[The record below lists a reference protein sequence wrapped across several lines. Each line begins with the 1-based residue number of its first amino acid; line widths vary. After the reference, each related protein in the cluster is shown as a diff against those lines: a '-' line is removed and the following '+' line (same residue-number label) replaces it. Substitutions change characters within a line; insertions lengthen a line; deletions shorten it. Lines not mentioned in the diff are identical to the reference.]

1 MDGCA
6 VTRAQKTADRRDVQA
21 PATIRLHLEYD
32 DESDIAENILKV
44 SMPEGGNMA
53 ITRRQFAL
61 STAGALMARS
71 QPSED
76 LAGLSLAEA
85 SRRIRAGTVTPT
97 QLTEACLERIRTYN
111 AKTNA
116 WITVMRD
123 QALAQAKVLGEEQR
137 SGRSRG
143 PLHGIPIGVKDN
155 IDMAG
160 VRTTAASAVFEDR
173 VPADDSEVVR
183 RLKAAGA
190 VLIGKCNLHEFAQGG
205 TSAIS
210 FFGPVRNPWKLERN
224 AGGSSGG
231 SAAAVST
238 ACCYG
243 ALGTDT
249 GGSIRTPASYCGVV
263 GFKPTYGRVSI
274 RGIIPLAWS
283 LDHCGPLTRTV
294 EDAAMVLQQIA
305 GYDRSDVSSIDYPVP
320 NYSSAIGMPVSQFRL
335 GIPPRFYD
343 TVDEDVARAV
353 EDALALL
360 NKITK
365 GSREVIL
372 PSLVNAVGISN
383 GPVSAETYAYH
394 EPYITR
400 DRGGY
405 QPQTLRIFEL
415 AAQTKASDY
424 IRAWRELQLIR
435 RTVDDVFQS
444 VDLLITP
451 TRRRTPRTVDAE
463 IKRAS
468 SEKPL
473 PPDPENT
480 RPFNAYGLPTISIPC
495 GFSKDGL
502 PIGLQISGP
511 HFAEIN
517 VLALAHA
524 YEQATEW
531 HKRVPPL
538 NPETKVPPL
547 AVTDEAN

>member
-1 MDGCA
+1 
-6 VTRAQKTADRRDVQA
+6 
-21 PATIRLHLEYD
+21 
-32 DESDIAENILKV
+32 
-44 SMPEGGNMA
+44 MA
-53 ITRRQFAL
+53 MTRRKFAL
-61 STAGALMARS
+61 SEASALMAHS

-76 LAGLSLAEA
+76 LAGLNLAEA
-85 SRRIRAGTVTPT
+85 SRRIRTGAVNPT
-97 QLTEACLERIRTYN
+97 ELTESCLERIRTYN
-111 AKTNA
+111 PKINA

-137 SGRSRG
+137 AGRIRG

-155 IDMAG
+155 IDTAG

-173 VPADDSEVVR
+173 VPVEDSEVVR

-210 FFGPVRNPWKLERN
+210 FFGPIRNPWKLERN
-224 AGGSSGG
+224 AGGSSSG

-238 ACCYG
+238 NCCYA

-274 RGIIPLAWS
+274 RGIIPLVWS
-283 LDHCGPLTRTV
+283 MDHCGPLARTV
-294 EDAAMVLQQIA
+294 EDAAIVLEQTA
-305 GYDRSDVSSIDYPVP
+305 GYDRLDLSSVDYPVP
-320 NYSSAIGMPVSQFRL
+320 NYVSAIGAPVSQFRL

-343 TVDEDVARAV
+343 TLDEDVTRAI

-360 NKITK
+360 NKLTK
-365 GSREVIL
+365 GSREVVL
-372 PSLVNAVGISN
+372 PSLVDAGLAASLLDGGVG
-383 GPVSAETYAYH
+383 GAESYAYH
-394 EPYITR
+394 EPYLTR
-400 DRGGY
+400 ARRGY
-405 QPQTLRIFEL
+405 QPQTLRILERG
-415 AAQTKASDY
+415 AQTKASDY
-424 IRAWRELQLIR
+424 IRTWRELQLIR
-435 RTVDDVFQS
+435 RTVDDVFRS

-538 NPETKVPPL
+538 NQETKVPPL
-547 AVTDEAN
+547 AITDEAN

>member
-1 MDGCA
+1 
-6 VTRAQKTADRRDVQA
+6 
-21 PATIRLHLEYD
+21 
-32 DESDIAENILKV
+32 
-44 SMPEGGNMA
+44 MA
-53 ITRRQFAL
+53 MTRRQFAL
-61 STAGALMARS
+61 SAATAVMAHS
-71 QPSED
+71 QATDDP
-76 LAGLSLAEA
+76 AVLSLAEA
-85 SRRIRAGTVTPT
+85 SRRIGTGAVSPT
-97 QLTEACLERIRTYN
+97 QLTEACLDRIRAYN
-111 AKTNA
+111 PKINA

-123 QALAQAKVLGEEQR
+123 QALAQAKVLGDEQR
-137 SGRSRG
+137 AGRIRG
-143 PLHGIPIGVKDN
+143 PLHGIPIGIKDN
-155 IDMAG
+155 IDTAG

-173 VPADDSEVVR
+173 VPAEDSEVVR
-183 RLKAAGA
+183 RLRASGA

-238 ACCYG
+238 SCCYA

-274 RGIIPLAWS
+274 RGIIPLVWS
-283 LDHCGPLTRTV
+283 LDHCGPLARTV

-305 GYDRSDVSSIDYPVP
+305 GYDRFDVSSVDYPVP
-320 NYSSAIGMPVSQFRL
+320 NYAAAIGAPVSQFRI

-343 TVDEDVARAV
+343 TLDDDVARAMD
-353 EDALALL
+353 DALALL
-360 NKITK
+360 NRITK
-365 GSREVIL
+365 GSREVTL
-372 PSLVNAVGISN
+372 PSLVDASIGASS
-383 GPVSAETYAYH
+383 GPVGAESYAYH
-394 EPYITR
+394 EPYITH

-405 QPQTLRIFEL
+405 QPQTVRIFER

-435 RTVDDVFQS
+435 RTIDDVFQS
-444 VDLLITP
+444 VDVLVTP

-473 PPDPENT
+473 PPEPENT
-480 RPFNAYGLPTISIPC
+480 RPFDAYGLPTISIPC

-502 PIGLQISGP
+502 PVGLQISGP
-511 HFAEIN
+511 HFGEIS

-531 HKRVPPL
+531 HKRIPPL

-547 AVTDEAN
+547 AATDDVN

>member
-1 MDGCA
+1 
-6 VTRAQKTADRRDVQA
+6 
-21 PATIRLHLEYD
+21 
-32 DESDIAENILKV
+32 
-44 SMPEGGNMA
+44 MA
-53 ITRRQFAL
+53 ITRREFAL
-61 STAGALMARS
+61 SAASALIAS
-71 QPSED
+71 GQASGD

-85 SRRIRAGTVTPT
+85 SRRIRTGTVSPT

-111 AKTNA
+111 PKINA
-116 WITVMRD
+116 WITVMRE
-123 QALAQAKVLGEEQR
+123 QALDQAKVLGEEQR
-137 SGRSRG
+137 AGSIRS
-143 PLHGIPIGVKDN
+143 PLHGIPIGVKDC
-155 IDMAG
+155 IDTAG

-173 VPADDSEVVR
+173 VPAEDSEVVR

-190 VLIGKCNLHEFAQGG
+190 VLVGKCNMHEFAQGG

-231 SAAAVST
+231 SAAAVS
-238 ACCYG
+238 ANCCYA

-274 RGIIPLAWS
+274 RGIVPLVWS
-283 LDHCGPLTRTV
+283 LDHCGPLARTV
-294 EDAAMVLQQIA
+294 EDAATVLQQIA
-305 GYDRSDVSSIDYPVP
+305 GYDRLDLSSVEHPVP
-320 NYSSAIGMPVSQFRL
+320 NYSSAIGAQVSQFRL
-335 GIPPRFYD
+335 GVPPLFYD
-343 TVDEDVARAV
+343 NLDEDVMSAV

-360 NKITK
+360 NKITN
-365 GSREVIL
+365 GSREVVL
-372 PSLVNAVGISN
+372 PSLINAGIGPSSGTVGSE
-383 GPVSAETYAYH
+383 SYAYH
-394 EPYITR
+394 EPYINR

-405 QPQTLRIFEL
+405 QPQTLRILERG
-415 AAQTKASDY
+415 AQTKASDY

-444 VDLLITP
+444 VDLLVTP

-502 PIGLQISGP
+502 PIGLQISGA

-538 NPETKVPPL
+538 GPETRVPPL
-547 AVTDEAN
+547 ALTEANN

>member
-1 MDGCA
+1 
-6 VTRAQKTADRRDVQA
+6 
-21 PATIRLHLEYD
+21 
-32 DESDIAENILKV
+32 
-44 SMPEGGNMA
+44 MA
-53 ITRRQFAL
+53 ITRRKFAL
-61 STAGALMARS
+61 SEASALMAHS

-76 LAGLSLAEA
+76 LAGLNLAEA
-85 SRRIRAGTVTPT
+85 SHRIRTGAVNPT
-97 QLTEACLERIRTYN
+97 QLTESCLERIRTYN
-111 AKTNA
+111 PKINA

-137 SGRSRG
+137 AGRIRG

-155 IDMAG
+155 IDTAG

-173 VPADDSEVVR
+173 VPVEDSEVVR

-224 AGGSSGG
+224 AGGSSSG

-238 ACCYG
+238 NCCYA

-274 RGIIPLAWS
+274 RGIIPLVWS
-283 LDHCGPLTRTV
+283 MDHCGPLARTV
-294 EDAAMVLQQIA
+294 EDAAIVLEQIA
-305 GYDRSDVSSIDYPVP
+305 GYDRLDLSSVDHPVP
-320 NYSSAIGMPVSQFRL
+320 NYLSAIGAPVSQFRL

-343 TVDEDVARAV
+343 TLDEDVTRAI

-360 NKITK
+360 NKLTK
-365 GSREVIL
+365 GSREIVL
-372 PSLVNAVGISN
+372 PSLVDTGLAASLLDGGVG
-383 GPVSAETYAYH
+383 GAESYAYH
-394 EPYITR
+394 EPYITHAR
-400 DRGGY
+400 RGY
-405 QPQTLRIFEL
+405 QPQTLRILERG
-415 AAQTKASDY
+415 AQTKASDY
-424 IRAWRELQLIR
+424 IRTWRELQLIR
-435 RTVDDVFQS
+435 RTVDDVFRS

-451 TRRRTPRTVDAE
+451 TRRCTPRTVDAE

-538 NPETKVPPL
+538 NQETKVPPL
-547 AVTDEAN
+547 AITDEAN

>member
-1 MDGCA
+1 M
-6 VTRAQKTADRRDVQA
+6 
-21 PATIRLHLEYD
+21 
-32 DESDIAENILKV
+32 
-44 SMPEGGNMA
+44 
-53 ITRRQFAL
+53 
-61 STAGALMARS
+61 RS
-71 QPSED
+71 ECRYLNS
-76 LAGLSLAEA
+76 
-85 SRRIRAGTVTPT
+85 
-97 QLTEACLERIRTYN
+97 
-111 AKTNA
+111 A
-116 WITVMRD
+116 W
-123 QALAQAKVLGEEQR
+123 AF
-137 SGRSRG
+137 
-143 PLHGIPIGVKDN
+143 H
-155 IDMAG
+155 
-160 VRTTAASAVFEDR
+160 
-173 VPADDSEVVR
+173 
-183 RLKAAGA
+183 
-190 VLIGKCNLHEFAQGG
+190 
-205 TSAIS
+205 
-210 FFGPVRNPWKLERN
+210 
-224 AGGSSGG
+224 GGS
-231 SAAAVST
+231 
-238 ACCYG
+238 
-243 ALGTDT
+243 
-249 GGSIRTPASYCGVV
+249 
-263 GFKPTYGRVSI
+263 
-274 RGIIPLAWS
+274 
-283 LDHCGPLTRTV
+283 
-294 EDAAMVLQQIA
+294 
-305 GYDRSDVSSIDYPVP
+305 
-320 NYSSAIGMPVSQFRL
+320 
-335 GIPPRFYD
+335 YD
-343 TVDEDVARAV
+343 TLDEDVTRAV

-372 PSLVNAVGISN
+372 PSLVNAVGISL
-383 GPVSAETYAYH
+383 GPIGAEEYAYH

-415 AAQTKASDY
+415 TAQTKASDY

-480 RPFNAYGLPTISIPC
+480 RPFNAYGLPAISIPC

-511 HFAEIN
+511 HFAEVN

>member
-1 MDGCA
+1 
-6 VTRAQKTADRRDVQA
+6 
-21 PATIRLHLEYD
+21 
-32 DESDIAENILKV
+32 
-44 SMPEGGNMA
+44 MA
-53 ITRRQFAL
+53 HSHPF
-61 STAGALMARS
+61 
-71 QPSED
+71 ED
-76 LAGLSLAEA
+76 LAGLHLAEA
-85 SRRIRAGTVTPT
+85 SRRIRTGAVSPT

-111 AKTNA
+111 PKINA

-123 QALAQAKVLGEEQR
+123 QALDQAKVLGEEQLA
-137 SGRSRG
+137 GRIRG

-155 IDMAG
+155 IDTAG

-173 VPADDSEVVR
+173 VPAEDSDVVR

-224 AGGSSGG
+224 AGGSSSG
-231 SAAAVST
+231 SAAAVAT
-238 ACCYG
+238 NCCYA

-263 GFKPTYGRVSI
+263 GFKPTYGRVSV
-274 RGIIPLAWS
+274 RGIVPLVWS
-283 LDHCGPLTRTV
+283 MDHCGPLARTV
-294 EDAAMVLQQIA
+294 EDAAIVLEQIA
-305 GYDRSDVSSIDYPVP
+305 GYDRLDLSSVDYPVP
-320 NYSSAIGMPVSQFRL
+320 NYLSAIGAPVSQFRL

-343 TVDEDVARAV
+343 ALDEDVTRAV

-360 NKITK
+360 NRLTK
-365 GSREVIL
+365 CSSEVVL
-372 PSLVNAVGISN
+372 PSLVDAGLAASLLDGGVG
-383 GPVSAETYAYH
+383 GAESYAYH
-394 EPYITR
+394 EPYLTR
-400 DRGGY
+400 ARRGY
-405 QPQTLRIFEL
+405 QPQTLRIFERG
-415 AAQTKASDY
+415 AQTKASDY
-424 IRAWRELQLIR
+424 IRTWRELQLIR
-435 RTVDDVFQS
+435 RTIDDVFQS

-451 TRRRTPRTVDAE
+451 TRRGTPRTLDAE
-463 IKRAS
+463 INRAS

-480 RPFNAYGLPTISIPC
+480 RAFNAYGLPTISIPC

-511 HFAEIN
+511 HFAEID

-538 NPETKVPPL
+538 NQETKVPPL
-547 AVTDEAN
+547 ALADEAN

>member
-1 MDGCA
+1 
-6 VTRAQKTADRRDVQA
+6 
-21 PATIRLHLEYD
+21 
-32 DESDIAENILKV
+32 
-44 SMPEGGNMA
+44 MA
-53 ITRRQFAL
+53 MTRRQFGL
-61 STAGALMARS
+61 SAASALMAYS

-76 LAGLSLAEA
+76 LAGLSLTEA
-85 SRRIRAGTVTPT
+85 SRRIRTGTVSPT
-97 QLTEACLERIRTYN
+97 QLTEACLERIRAYN
-111 AKTNA
+111 PKINA
-116 WITVMRD
+116 WITVMRE
-123 QALAQAKVLGEEQR
+123 QALTQAKVLGEEQR
-137 SGRSRG
+137 AGRIRG

-173 VPADDSEVVR
+173 VPVEDSEVVR

-190 VLIGKCNLHEFAQGG
+190 ILIGKCNLHEFAQGG

-238 ACCYG
+238 NCCY
-243 ALGTDT
+243 ATLGTDT

-274 RGIIPLAWS
+274 RGIVPLVWS
-283 LDHCGPLTRTV
+283 MDHCGPLVRTV
-294 EDAAMVLQQIA
+294 EDAAMVLQHIA
-305 GYDRSDVSSIDYPVP
+305 GYDRLDVSSVERPVP
-320 NYSSAIGMPVSQFRL
+320 NYLSAIGAQVSQFRL
-335 GIPPRFYD
+335 GLPPRFYD
-343 TVDEDVARAV
+343 TLDEDVARAV
-353 EDALALL
+353 EDAIGLL

-365 GSREVIL
+365 GSREIVL
-372 PSLVNAVGISN
+372 PSLVDTGVGATS
-383 GPVSAETYAYH
+383 GPVGGAESYAYH

-400 DRGGY
+400 DRSAY
-405 QPQTLRIFEL
+405 QPQTLRIFERG
-415 AAQTKASDY
+415 AQTKASDY
-424 IRAWRELQLIR
+424 IRSWRELQLIR
-435 RTVDDVFQS
+435 RTVDDVFQE
-444 VDLLITP
+444 VDLLVTP

-480 RPFNAYGLPTISIPC
+480 RPFNAYGIPTISIPC

-502 PIGLQISGP
+502 PIGLQISGR
-511 HFAEIN
+511 HFEEIN

-538 NPETKVPPL
+538 NLETKVPPL